1 MGDERTGGPCPLGH
15 AARHEAA
22 PAITVH
28 FHPDFP
34 HGDRTVMESIAVD
47 GAYLPQF
54 VTGISNGGLTAHRG
68 GDRWR
73 WESRLFDGWYDEAD
87 DSARPIYGAWNR
99 HGSPYG
105 GSFRFGSAH
114 LRLLPDV
121 VDRTTFCFP
130 DSVLEPTEIG
140 PWDALP
146 RLVRLA
152 DAAQADLLDDYV
164 EAHVHGGVLIARDVE
179 AIVLD
184 PSHRGTPVEEAARGT
199 GVAVEHHPGFAADA
213 AEFDPD
219 YRGAVAVEVARQIA
233 REWPGEWPREARSAD
248 DGPALTPRELGH
260 AARSGR
266 FAPQK
271 VKFVW
276 HLLARFGRLAR

>member
-1 MGDERTGGPCPLGH
+1 MADERTGGPDPSEPAHGY
-15 AARHEAA
+15 EAV

-34 HGDRTVMESIAVD
+34 HGDRTVIEAIADD

-73 WESRLFDGWYDEAD
+73 WESRLFDGRYDEAD
-87 DSARPIYGAWNR
+87 GAARPVYGAWNR

-114 LRLLPDV
+114 LRLRPDV
-121 VDRTTFCFP
+121 EDRATFCFP
-130 DSVLEPTEIG
+130 DSVREPTG
-140 PWDALP
+140 VGRRDALP
-146 RLVRLA
+146 RLVRMA
-152 DAAQADLLDDYV
+152 DEAEADVLDDYV
-164 EAHVHGGVLIARDVE
+164 EAHVHGGVVIARDVE

-199 GVAVEHHPGFAADA
+199 GVAVELHPGFAADVEA
-213 AEFDPD
+213 LDPD
-219 YRGAVAVEVARQIA
+219 YRGEGAVDSARQIA
-233 REWPGEWPREARSAD
+233 REWLGEWPGEERSAG
-248 DGPALTPRELGH
+248 DGPTLTARELGC

-266 FAPQK
+266 FAPQEIK
-271 VKFVW
+271 YVW
-276 HLLARFGRLAR
+276 HLLARFGRIDR